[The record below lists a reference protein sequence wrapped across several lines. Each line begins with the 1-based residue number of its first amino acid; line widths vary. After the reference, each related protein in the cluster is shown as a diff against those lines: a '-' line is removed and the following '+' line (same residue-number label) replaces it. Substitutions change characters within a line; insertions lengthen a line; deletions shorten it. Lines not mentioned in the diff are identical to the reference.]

1 MQKEI
6 RYFVIFIG
14 TSLVFFLSIVAIF
27 LCTFNST
34 YGLFISFI
42 LIQPVF
48 VTVGS
53 SLNIKPPVSWL
64 ISWLSCGLPLIIKF
78 NMDIGFRPRESQAKI
93 LILVIS

>member
-1 MQKEI
+1 MKVEFLSDKSEVSTKKLRRKMQKEI

-53 SLNIKPPVSWL
+53 SLNIKPPVS
-64 ISWLSCGLPLIIKF
+64 
-78 NMDIGFRPRESQAKI
+78 
-93 LILVIS
+93 